1 MIVNWSLKIDEVL
14 PRPLRI
20 MLRGVGQIIFCGN
33 AVTGF
38 IFLTAFYVN
47 DVMAGL
53 AATVGAVS
61 STAAAIALKYP
72 RSDIDAGLYGFNGT
86 LAGACLWTFLG
97 HAPQLWLYIV
107 LAAMLSSMVFAIMTK
122 PPALRF
128 TFQVPPATAP
138 FVLVCWIFILAV
150 PAFDPALDPGLDLR
164 TADPDL
170 SIPAS
175 SQNRADEEMPL
186 GMWPALLIK
195 GVSQIFFADSLAV
208 GILILIGVA
217 LASPRGALLLAGGAF
232 SGGLVATLLG
242 ADHHAIEIGLYGFN
256 AGLASVAVGQVFIRP
271 DARSALL
278 ALLASVL
285 TPLVQ
290 IGFSQILLLIHL
302 PVLAAP
308 FLSVL
313 WVVLFIIGRW
323 QRWRMSSLEKPAK
336 PA

>member
-1 MIVNWSLKIDEVL
+1 MNWLLKIDEAL
-14 PRPLRI
+14 PRPLRAI
-20 MLRGVGQIIFCGN
+20 LRGVGQVVFCGN

-38 IFLTAFYVN
+38 IFLAAFYVN
-47 DVMAGL
+47 DVMAGC

-107 LAAMLSSMVFAIMTK
+107 LAAMLSSMVFAIMKK

-138 FVLVCWIFILAV
+138 FVLVCWIFILAA
-150 PAFDPALDPGLDLR
+150 PALDPALDPGLDLR

-175 SQNRADEEMPL
+175 SQNLASEGMPL
-186 GMWPALLIK
+186 GMWLALLIK
-195 GVSQIFFADSLAV
+195 GVSQIFFTDSLAV

-232 SGGLVATLLG
+232 AGSLVATLLG
-242 ADHHAIEIGLYGFN
+242 ADHHATEIGLYGFN
-256 AGLASVAVGQVFIRP
+256 AGLASIAVGQVFLRP
-271 DARSALL
+271 DTRSALL
-278 ALLASVL
+278 AALASVL
-285 TPLVQ
+285 APLLQ
-290 IGFSQILLLIHL
+290 IGFSQIFLLVNL

-308 FLSVL
+308 FVSVL
-313 WVVLFIIGRW
+313 WVVLFVAGRW
-323 QRWRMSSLEKPAK
+323 RRRLPPPLEKPVESA
-336 PA
+336 